1 MFHGIFSGPEYLCLL
16 KKYVEDALPGIE
28 VYNID
33 GFNNL
38 ESTAN
43 MWKQLEGIRAKMIP
57 IFEKHP
63 DGVNML
69 CYSQGESCTVKINTK
84 IFILPIALHNRWTNL
99 QGSFANY
106 PKS

>member
-1 MFHGIFSGPEYLCLL
+1 MLVVKDSAAVAKPLPVVMFHGIFSGPEYLDLL
-16 KKYVEDALPGIE
+16 KKYIEDALPGVE

-43 MWKQLEGIRAKMIP
+43 MWKQLKGIRAKMIP

-63 DGVNML
+63 DGVNLL
-69 CYSQGESCTVKINTK
+69 CYSQGLSLV
-84 IFILPIALHNRWTNL
+84 
-99 QGSFANY
+99 
-106 PKS
+106 